1 MICPVTASPETGVSH
16 RGAARW
22 RVLFVC
28 TGNSCRSQ
36 MAEGWTRALM
46 GHLIEA
52 HSAGVKPRGLDP
64 CAVAVMAEAGV
75 DISRGKSKP
84 IDAWRLADFD
94 YVITLSDRARAHV
107 ASSGLSGKTI
117 HAEFSAPR
125 KRVESE
131 PLAHYRCV
139 RDEIRQFILSLAV
152 ALCASASGETPRR
165 EHRPIRNAW

>member
-1 MICPVTASPETGVSH
+1 MICPGTANPETGVFHS
-16 RGAARW
+16 GAARR

-36 MAEGWTRALM
+36 IAEGWARALM

-75 DISRGKSKP
+75 DISRGKSKL
-84 IDAWRLADFD
+84 IDVWRLADFD
-94 YVITLSDRARAHV
+94 YVVTLSDRARAH
-107 ASSGLSGKTI
+107 ASLSGLSGKTI

-125 KRVESE
+125 ERAGSE
-131 PLAHYRCV
+131 PLMHYRCV
-139 RDEIRQFILSLAV
+139 RDEIRQLILSLAG
-152 ALCASASGETPRR
+152 ALCASASDEISWRGHGPMRK
-165 EHRPIRNAW
+165 AG